1 MTIDEI
7 RKATDDK
14 IIRLTGRSPVS
25 CRCRFCKAQCLR
37 APCLGTPQDIWMLI
51 EAGYKDKLAVTM
63 WGVGMIIGALSYSI
77 PMIQIVET
85 PAGCV
90 FFENGLCQLHDL
102 GLKPTEGRLSHH
114 SIKEE
119 NFDFSKSL
127 SWNVAHEWLDEK
139 NVGIIIKIFQQ
150 FGVLGK

>member
-1 MTIDEI
+1 
-7 RKATDDK
+7 
-14 IIRLTGRSPVS
+14 
-25 CRCRFCKAQCLR
+25 
-37 APCLGTPQDIWMLI
+37 MLI

-63 WGVGMIIGALSYSI
+63 WGVGMIIGSLSYSI

-85 PAGCV
+85 PDGCV

-114 SIKEE
+114 TIKEE

-127 SWNVAHEWLDEK
+127 SWNVAHEWLDDK